1 MNINF
6 TLIAQAIAFAVLIW
20 FTVKFVWPP
29 LLKAIEAR
37 QKEIADGLA
46 AAADGRNALEVAA
59 KKSEVTLTEAKQKAS
74 EIIAQAEKRGTQIIE
89 EAKGNAKVEG
99 DRIIAG
105 AKAEIDQEVNRA
117 KEGLR
122 AQVSSLAV
130 AGAEKILNL
139 FPPDTHQPRL
149 SSSVIEAILAV
160 TSVTRDLSE
169 EDILHN
175 LQKTEI
181 RPQMLLRNDP
191 HTHND
196 RFAFIIHPLSKTQIA
211 QIPGFDFL
219 KKSPLLDFAETV
231 ASKVP
236 GYHYCKITG
245 IRSEHNGKEISG
257 DLYLLPSTPKMLLK
271 QPAEKVYDSLTNIC
285 EMAYK
290 RGA

>member
-46 AAADGRNALEVAA
+46 AAADGRSALEVAA

-122 AQVSSLAV
+122 AQVSTLAI
-130 AGAEKILNL
+130 AGAEKILRKEI
-139 FPPDTHQPRL
+139 DAKAH
-149 SSSVIEAILAV
+149 
-160 TSVTRDLSE
+160 SE
-169 EDILHN
+169 L
-175 LQKTEI
+175 
-181 RPQMLLRNDP
+181 
-191 HTHND
+191 
-196 RFAFIIHPLSKTQIA
+196 LSKLA
-211 QIPGFDFL
+211 
-219 KKSPLLDFAETV
+219 AE
-231 ASKVP
+231 
-236 GYHYCKITG
+236 
-245 IRSEHNGKEISG
+245 
-257 DLYLLPSTPKMLLK
+257 L
-271 QPAEKVYDSLTNIC
+271 
-285 EMAYK
+285 
-290 RGA
+290 